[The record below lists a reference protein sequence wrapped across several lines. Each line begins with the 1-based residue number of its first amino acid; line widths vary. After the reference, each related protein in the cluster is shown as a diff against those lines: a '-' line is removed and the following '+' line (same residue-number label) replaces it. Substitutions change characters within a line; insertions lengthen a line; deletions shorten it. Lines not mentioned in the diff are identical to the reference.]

1 MSNRGRQIY
10 KPEFRFGLGGASLG
24 NEFSKLTDKDAE
36 ATLESACCTPAH
48 GTAYEIAGK
57 GSRHRSHTRG
67 GPASRRNGAETK
79 TGLILRC
86 APRQMPGFSCVFVA
100 NLRKGSIRGHEPRQI
115 ARVSAKNLSSKGL
128 PPSF

>member
-36 ATLESACCTPAH
+36 ATLESACGARN
-48 GTAYEIAGK
+48 GLRDRRQGNR
-57 GSRHRSHTRG
+57 RHRSHTRG